1 MSLIKHTFK
10 RVEHM
15 IAAPRDPHEEEQARL
30 QENLFY
36 TNLSSLQPKTNAK
49 FWLNRYEVN
58 DRLNGMLRRFFNAVH
73 LALRIKMTT
82 LRSKCSS
89 RWSKKLSGYV
99 VEPVTAMPTVLAFL
113 SCFHTVFWR
122 FKPPPCWYR
131 PLCCLLMVSAIPTS
145 TQPWRLVCSLF
156 ETSQSWSP
164 LRPSK
169 RF

>member
-1 MSLIKHTFK
+1 
-10 RVEHM
+10 M

-89 RWSKKLSGYV
+89 RWSKK
-99 VEPVTAMPTVLAFL
+99 TF
-113 SCFHTVFWR
+113 R
-122 FKPPPCWYR
+122 
-131 PLCCLLMVSAIPTS
+131 LCCWPCKGYANCFSFPK
-145 TQPWRLVCSLF
+145 LF
-156 ETSQSWSP
+156 SYGF
-164 LRPSK
+164 LAV
-169 RF
+169 

>member
-1 MSLIKHTFK
+1 
-10 RVEHM
+10 M

-82 LRSKCSS
+82 LGSKYFS

-113 SCFHTVFWR
+113 SCFHTLDCNNKV
-122 FKPPPCWYR
+122 
-131 PLCCLLMVSAIPTS
+131 T
-145 TQPWRLVCSLF
+145 T
-156 ETSQSWSP
+156 
-164 LRPSK
+164 
-169 RF
+169 